1 MSEMT
6 KNRAVFWTRFAS
18 WLGVECGIPITVFAS
33 KFGLFKKEYPICD
46 ELGNVISKPSVSL
59 NGWGIVC
66 CILLGGFLM
75 SVLKEV
81 VDAQQGY
88 SLTKQCWV
96 GLRKTMPLIVALAIL
111 YFLNGVIE
119 QVIFCLIIVIIC
131 RLIATPINPLPKWK
145 YEKQGKEEYTA
156 ASEALTNFVK
166 NSLKRG
172 EG

>member
-1 MSEMT
+1 
-6 KNRAVFWTRFAS
+6 
-18 WLGVECGIPITVFAS
+18 
-33 KFGLFKKEYPICD
+33 
-46 ELGNVISKPSVSL
+46 
-59 NGWGIVC
+59 
-66 CILLGGFLM
+66 M

>member
-6 KNRAVFWTRFAS
+6 KNRATFWARFVS
-18 WLGVECGIPITVFAS
+18 WLGIECGVPIAVFAS
-33 KFGLFKKEYPICD
+33 KFGLFKTTYPTCD
-46 ELGNVISKPSVSL
+46 ELGNVVTEPSISL
-59 NGWGIVC
+59 NGWGIIC
-66 CILLGGFLM
+66 CVLLGRFLM

-88 SLTKQCWV
+88 SLTKQCWE
-96 GLRKTMPLIVALAIL
+96 GLRKSLPLIIALAIL

-131 RLIATPINPLPKWK
+131 RIAATPINPLPKWK
-145 YEKQGKEEYTA
+145 YEKHGKEDYSA

-172 EG
+172 GE